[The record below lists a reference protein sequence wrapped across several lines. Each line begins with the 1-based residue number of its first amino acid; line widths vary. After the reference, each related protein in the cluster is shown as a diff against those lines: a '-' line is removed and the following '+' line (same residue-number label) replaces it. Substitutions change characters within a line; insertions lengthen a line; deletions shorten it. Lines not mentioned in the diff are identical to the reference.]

1 MWAIERPRTGA
12 GTSAQAGW
20 ACRAALAAAT
30 NVLASP
36 SETSA
41 TTSLVRAGL
50 VDAIRAPVAPATGVP
65 AMIEVM
71 LRLITTSVRQCRRL
85 RAAAD
90 VAGGGLVI
98 RRGQRRSFIAGG
110 GQPAERVVDGTHTN
124 LQFVR

>member
-12 GTSAQAGW
+12 GTSAQAGC
-20 ACRAALAAAT
+20 ACLAACAAAT

-50 VDAIRAPVAPATGVP
+50 VDAIRAPVAPAGAP

-71 LRLITTSVRQCRRL
+71 LLLITTSVRQCHLVRATARRL
-85 RAAAD
+85 FAAGHSLEAAA
-90 VAGGGLVI
+90 
-98 RRGQRRSFIAGG
+98 
-110 GQPAERVVDGTHTN
+110 
-124 LQFVR
+124 